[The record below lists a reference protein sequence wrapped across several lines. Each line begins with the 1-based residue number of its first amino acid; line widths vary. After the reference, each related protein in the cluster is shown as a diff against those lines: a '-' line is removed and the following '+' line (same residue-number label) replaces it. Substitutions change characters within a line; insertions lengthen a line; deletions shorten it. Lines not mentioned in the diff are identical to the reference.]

1 MARVNLLPSNGC
13 YATWSRYW
21 HHPQNI

>member
-13 YATWSRYW
+13 YATWSR
-21 HHPQNI
+21 N